1 MTLFNNLAKNFRLL
15 IMILNDLFFKI
26 IEWLS
31 DFLTF
36 RRRLIILYLIKT
48 VPQ

>member
-1 MTLFNNLAKNFRLL
+1 MTLFHNLVKNFRLL
-15 IMILNDLFFKI
+15 VMILNDLFFKN
-26 IEWLS
+26 IERLS

-36 RRRLIILYLIKT
+36 RRRLIILYFIKT